1 MPTILI
7 TWSMSLQM
15 HEHLYEKDA
24 CGVGF
29 IANRSG
35 NRSHAILEMAIQAV
49 TNLTHRGAVAADA
62 KTGDGAGILTQIPE
76 KLFQKELHR
85 VGARIDS
92 INDLAVGTIFLS
104 KNDPVAKE
112 RSQKIVEDIL
122 HHYGFPL
129 LRWRAVPID
138 DSSLGEKAMA
148 TSPLIQQV
156 LIGRPN
162 HITLDNYEHRL
173 YLICKEIEHQVVE
186 EQLPDFHIASFS
198 HRTIVYKGLLVA
210 PQLAMF
216 YSDLCNDDFEASLA
230 VFHQRYSTNTSSTWP
245 LAQPFRMLAH
255 NGEINTLMGNR
266 NWMRA
271 REAELSSPIW
281 KEDIKRLT
289 PIINPYGS
297 DSMSLDNALELLT
310 HSDRSILHSMMCL
323 IPEAYEQIS
332 DMSEE
337 LKNCYQYLSCVSE
350 PWDGPAAVAFTDGI
364 IVGAC
369 LDRNGLRPARY
380 KVTDDGL
387 VVMGSEVGIIELDDS
402 RVVRK
407 GRLGPGQMIA
417 VDTLRSELLL
427 DTDIK
432 HEVAHHKPY
441 AKWINQRTH
450 LSDLNPQAPG
460 TITPI
465 PDDLQTQQ
473 KAFGY
478 MIEDVERFIKPMVLQ
493 AKESVGSMGDD
504 TPPAVISRNPRLLY
518 HYFKQLFAQVTNP
531 AIDSLR
537 ERLVMSLTTYIGKRH
552 SLLTETEHHAKVIR
566 LTSPILTNEELETLK
581 TQALPDFK
589 HTTIPVCFPV
599 SSGTQGLEKALD
611 TLCEN
616 VLDAVSAGN
625 TLLVLSDKQANA
637 ESAPIPMLL
646 AVGAVHHHLIREGKR
661 MQVSLIVEAGDP
673 REEHHYA
680 VLLGYGADAINPYLA
695 FSTIAQLAENDE
707 FEELNTEQAIN
718 NYKEA
723 VEKGIL
729 KIMAKMGISTVSS
742 YRGAQIFEAIGIN
755 SSVIDRCFTGTP
767 SRLSGIGFE
776 HIAAETL
783 HFHTKAFGGT
793 DDRRTLQEA
802 GYFRFR
808 RNGEFHAFNPTVF
821 KAMHKFVKS
830 GDAEDYA
837 QYAEAVEEG
846 DPSSLR
852 DLLAFKPSSPIPIE
866 DVEPAED
873 IVRRFTTGS
882 MSFGALSRETHE
894 TLAIAMNRLGAKSGS
909 GEGGEDTGR
918 FVKQPNGDLA
928 SSAIKQVASGRF
940 GVTPQYLASARE
952 LEIKMAQGSKPGEGG
967 QIPGHKVTLEIAKI
981 RNSVPGVPLIS
992 PPPHH
997 DIYSIEDLA
1006 QLIYDLKQVNPRA
1019 KVAVKL
1025 VSEFL
1030 IGTIASG
1037 VAKGYADVIQ
1047 ISGHEGGTGASPL
1060 SSIKNAGTPWE
1071 LGLAETQHRLVENE
1085 LRERVVLRVDGGMR
1099 SGRDIV
1105 IAAMLGAE
1113 EYGFG
1118 TSAMVATGC
1127 VMARQCHLNTC
1138 PVGVATQD
1146 PALRAKYPGTPE
1158 MVVNFMLGVAN
1169 EVRTI
1174 LANLGHKTLNDVIG
1188 RPELLE
1194 LADLVDYP
1202 KAATLDL
1209 TEILSPADPTGE
1221 SPRYHLQERN
1231 NRVDTPLDDKI
1242 LVDAATAIEKTE
1254 PIQLSYSIR
1263 NTHRTVGAKLSG
1275 EIAFQYGDTPL
1286 PKETIRCHFKGSA
1299 GQSFGA
1305 FCISGLQLVLTG
1317 EANDYVGKCMAGG
1330 VIVIKPSTDARF
1342 KSHENTIIGN
1352 TVLYGATSGAL
1363 YAAGRAGERFCV
1375 RNSGATAVVEG
1386 VGDHGC
1392 EYMTGGTI
1400 VILGE
1405 TGRNF
1410 GAGMTGGS
1418 GYVLDENQQFENK
1431 INPQLIKLEP
1441 VTEKVDEDT
1450 LVELIQKH
1458 LELTESRRAEQILA
1472 NWDVFLPLFWKI
1484 VTPPPPPPPTPTR
1497 RVRKR
1502 VPRKK

>member
-1 MPTILI
+1 MY
-7 TWSMSLQM
+7 
-15 HEHLYEKDA
+15 EHLYEKDA

-29 IANRSG
+29 IANQSG
-35 NRSHAILEMAIQAV
+35 SRSHEILKMAVQAV

-76 KLFQKELHR
+76 KLFRKEIEKL
-85 VGARIDS
+85 GLQLDS
-92 INDLAVGTIFLS
+92 INDLAVGMIFLPG
-104 KNDPVAKE
+104 NDLEAQE
-112 RSQKIVEDIL
+112 RGRNITADIL
-122 HHYGFPL
+122 LQYGFPL
-129 LRWRAVPID
+129 LGWRTVPVD
-138 DSSLGEKAMA
+138 ATVLGEKAVA
-148 TSPLIQQV
+148 TLPLIQQV
-156 LIGRPN
+156 LIGRPD
-162 HITLDNYEHRL
+162 HVTPEKFEQHL
-173 YLICKEIEHQVVE
+173 YLIAKELEHRITE
-186 EQLPDFHIASFS
+186 EELTGFHIASFS

-210 PQLAMF
+210 PQLTMF
-216 YSDLCNDDFEASLA
+216 YSDLCNVDFEAALA
-230 VFHQRYSTNTSSTWP
+230 VFHQRYSTNTSSTWS

-271 REAELSSPIW
+271 REAELISPVW
-281 KEDIKRLT
+281 DEDIQKLA

-323 IPEAYEQIS
+323 IPEAYEQIP
-332 DMSEE
+332 DMPES
-337 LKNCYQYLSCVSE
+337 LKNCYEYLSCVSE
-350 PWDGPAAVAFTDGI
+350 PWDGPAAVAFTDGD
-364 IVGAC
+364 IVGAS

-380 KVTDDGL
+380 KVTEDGL

-402 RVVRK
+402 CVIEK

-417 VDTLRSELLL
+417 VNTSRGQLL
-427 DTDIK
+427 TDIQIK
-432 HEVAHHKPY
+432 SEIANQKPY
-441 AKWINQRTH
+441 GIWVKQSTQ
-450 LSDLNPQAPG
+450 LKELKPKPQG
-460 TITPI
+460 SITPV
-465 PDDLQTQQ
+465 PENLEREQ

-478 MIEDVERFIKPMVLQ
+478 MTEDVERFIKPMVLQ
-493 AKESVGSMGDD
+493 AKEAVGSMGDD
-504 TPPAVISRNPRLLY
+504 TPPAVISRHPRLLY

-537 ERLVMSLTTYIGKRH
+537 ERLVMSLTTCLGKRY
-552 SLLTETEHHAKVIR
+552 SLLTETENHAHLIR
-566 LTSPILTNEELETLK
+566 LTSPILTNEELHVLRS
-581 TQALPDFK
+581 QDLPEFK
-589 HTTIPVCFPV
+589 LTTIPICFPV
-599 SSGTQGLEKALD
+599 TSGTTGLEKALD
-611 TLCEN
+611 ILCEN
-616 VLDAVSAGN
+616 VIDAVNAGN
-625 TLLVLSDKQANA
+625 TFLVLSDKDVNA
-637 ESAPIPMLL
+637 ELAPIPMLL
-646 AVGAVHHHLIREGKR
+646 AVGVVHHHLIRVGKR

-695 FSTIAQLAENDE
+695 FSTIVHLAEEGE
-707 FEELNTEQAIN
+707 FEELTPEKAIG

-729 KIMAKMGISTVSS
+729 KIMAKIGISTVSS

-755 SSVIDRCFTGTP
+755 SSVIDRCFVGTP

-783 HFHTKAFGGT
+783 HFHAKAFLGT
-793 DDRRTLQEA
+793 DDRKALQEA

-808 RNGEFHAFNPTVF
+808 RKGEFHAFNPTVF
-821 KAMHKFVKS
+821 KAIHKFVKS
-830 GDAEDYA
+830 GESEDYT

-846 DPSSLR
+846 EPSSLR
-852 DLLAFKPSSPIPIE
+852 DLLEFKDSIPIPIE
-866 DVEPAED
+866 EVESAEE

-882 MSFGALSRETHE
+882 MSYGALSRETHE

-909 GEGGEDTGR
+909 GEGGEDSER
-918 FVKQPNGDLA
+918 YKIQPNGDHA

-940 GVTPQYLASARE
+940 GVTPQYLAAARE

-967 QIPGHKVTLEIAKI
+967 QIPGHKVTVEIAKI
-981 RNSVPGVPLIS
+981 RHSIPGVPLIS

-1118 TSAMVATGC
+1118 TIAMVATGC

-1138 PVGVATQD
+1138 PVGIATQD
-1146 PALRAKYPGTPE
+1146 PALRAKYPGTPD

-1174 LANLGHKTLNDVIG
+1174 LANLGHSCLDDIIG

-1194 LADLVDYP
+1194 IADIPDHP

-1209 TEILSPADPTGE
+1209 TEILTPADPTGK

-1231 NRVDTPLDDKI
+1231 NRVDTPLDDQI
-1242 LVDAATAIEKTE
+1242 LQEAEAAIANKE
-1254 PIQLSYSIR
+1254 PIQLSYPIR

-1275 EIAFQYGDTPL
+1275 EIAYRYGDTPL
-1286 PKETIRCHFKGSA
+1286 PKETIRCHFTGSA

-1305 FCISGLQLVLTG
+1305 FCISGIQLVLTG
-1317 EANDYVGKCMAGG
+1317 EANDYVGKGMAGG
-1330 VIVIKPSTDARF
+1330 ELVIKPSPDAQF
-1342 KSHENTIIGN
+1342 ETHENAIMGN
-1352 TVLYGATSGAL
+1352 TVLYGATNGAL

-1386 VGDHGC
+1386 IGDHGC
-1392 EYMTGGTI
+1392 EYMTDGSV
-1400 VILGE
+1400 VILGD

-1410 GAGMTGGS
+1410 GAGMTGGAA
-1418 GYVLDENQQFENK
+1418 YILDENQQFEGKYNK
-1431 INPQLIKLEP
+1431 QLIKLQRLS
-1441 VTEKVDEDT
+1441 EKMDEDT
-1450 LVELIQKH
+1450 LVGLIQKH
-1458 LELTESRRAEQILA
+1458 LELTGSKRAKQILA
-1472 NWDVFLPLFWKI
+1472 NWKEFLPLFWKI
-1484 VTPPPPPPPTPTR
+1484 ITPPPPPPPVQTR

-1502 VPRKK
+1502 TPRTK

>member
-1 MPTILI
+1 
-7 TWSMSLQM
+7 M

-35 NRSHAILEMAIQAV
+35 SQNHAILEMAIQAV

-76 KLFQKELHR
+76 KLFKKELEALG
-85 VGARIDS
+85 VNLNS
-92 INDLAVGTIFLS
+92 INDLAVGMIFLPG
-104 KNDPVAKE
+104 NDLVA
-112 RSQKIVEDIL
+112 QKRGREIVADIL
-122 HHYGFPL
+122 QQYGFPL
-129 LRWRAVPID
+129 LGWRSVPVD
-138 DSSLGEKAMA
+138 ESALGEKALA
-148 TSPLIQQV
+148 TVPLIQQV
-156 LIGRPN
+156 LIGRPP
-162 HITLDNYEHRL
+162 HIPADKFEQRL
-173 YLICKEIEHQVVE
+173 YLLCKELEHRITNE
-186 EQLPDFHIASFS
+186 KLDEFHIASFS
-198 HRTIVYKGLLVA
+198 HRTILYKGLLVA

-216 YSDLCNDDFEASLA
+216 YSDLRDVDFEASLA
-230 VFHQRYSTNTSSTWP
+230 VFHQRYSTNTSPTWS

-271 REAELSSPIW
+271 REAEMNSPVW
-281 KEDIKRLT
+281 NEDIKKLA

-297 DSMSLDNALELLT
+297 DSMSLDNVLELLT

-323 IPEAYEQIS
+323 MPEAYEQIP
-332 DMSEE
+332 DMPPD
-337 LKNCYQYLSCVSE
+337 LKACYEYLSCVSE
-350 PWDGPAAVAFTDGI
+350 PWDGPAAVAFTDGN
-364 IVGAC
+364 IVGAS

-402 RVVRK
+402 RVVKK

-417 VDTLRSELLL
+417 VDTVRGQLLT

-432 HEVAHHKPY
+432 TEVANQKPY
-441 AKWINQRTH
+441 ANWAKQITH
-450 LSDLNPQAPG
+450 LDELKPQPLG
-460 TITPI
+460 TITPV
-465 PDDLQTQQ
+465 PDNLETPQ

-493 AKESVGSMGDD
+493 AKEAVGSMGDD
-504 TPPAVISRNPRLLY
+504 TPPAVISKHPRLLY

-537 ERLVMSLTTYIGKRH
+537 ERLVMSLTTYLGKRH
-552 SLLTETEHHAKVIR
+552 SLLTETEKHARVIR
-566 LTSPILTNEELETLK
+566 LTSPILTNEELEALK
-581 TQALPDFK
+581 AQNLPEFK

-599 SSGTQGLEKALD
+599 ASGTQGLENALD
-611 TLCEN
+611 TLCEH
-616 VLDAVSAGN
+616 VLDVVNSGN
-625 TLLVLSDKQANA
+625 TLLILSDKDIKA
-637 ESAPIPMLL
+637 ELAPIPMLL
-646 AVGAVHHHLIREGKR
+646 AVGAVHHYLIREGKR
-661 MQVSLIVEAGDP
+661 RQVSLIVEAGDP

-695 FSTIAQLAENDE
+695 FSTIVQLAENDE
-707 FEELNTEQAIN
+707 FEELSTEQAIT

-755 SSVIDRCFTGTP
+755 ASVIDRCFTGTP

-783 HFHTKAFGGT
+783 HFHTKAFGAT
-793 DDRRTLQEA
+793 DERKTLQEA

-808 RNGEFHAFNPTVF
+808 RHGEFHAFNPTVF
-821 KAMHKFVKS
+821 KALHKFVKS
-830 GDAEDYA
+830 GEAEDYTE
-837 QYAEAVEEG
+837 YAEAVEEG
-846 DPSSLR
+846 EPSSLR
-852 DLLAFKPSSPIPIE
+852 DLLAFKPSNPISIE
-866 DVEPAED
+866 EVEPAED

-909 GEGGEDTGR
+909 GEGGEDSGR
-918 FVKQPNGDLA
+918 FERQPNGDLA
-928 SSAIKQVASGRF
+928 SSALKQVASGRF

-981 RNSVPGVPLIS
+981 RHSIPGVPLIS

-1085 LRERVVLRVDGGMR
+1085 LRDRVVLRVDGGMR
-1099 SGRDIV
+1099 SGRDVV
-1105 IAAMLGAE
+1105 IASMLGAE

-1118 TSAMVATGC
+1118 TTAMVATGC

-1169 EVRTI
+1169 EVRAI
-1174 LANLGHKTLNDVIG
+1174 LANLGHRCLNDIIG

-1194 LADLVDYP
+1194 LADLVNYP

-1209 TEILSPADPTGE
+1209 TEILTSADPTGK

-1231 NRVDTPLDDKI
+1231 DRVDTPLDDQI
-1242 LVDAATAIEKTE
+1242 LQDAETAIANKE
-1254 PIQLSYSIR
+1254 PIQLSYPIR

-1275 EIAFQYGDTPL
+1275 EIAFRYGDTPL
-1286 PKETIRCHFKGSA
+1286 PKETIRCHFTGSA

-1305 FCISGLQLVLTG
+1305 FCISGIQFILTG
-1317 EANDYVGKCMAGG
+1317 EANDYVGKGMAGG
-1330 VIVIKPSTDARF
+1330 ELVVKPSPDARF
-1342 KSHENTIIGN
+1342 EPHENTIIGN
-1352 TVLYGATSGAL
+1352 TVLYGATSGSL

-1375 RNSGATAVVEG
+1375 RNSGATTVVEG

-1392 EYMTGGTI
+1392 EYMTGGTV

-1418 GYVLDENQQFENK
+1418 AYVLDENQQFEEK
-1431 INPQLIKLEP
+1431 INSQLIKLERI
-1441 VTEKVDEDT
+1441 TEKVDEDT
-1450 LVELIQKH
+1450 LVGLVQKH
-1458 LELTESRRAEQILA
+1458 FELTGSQRAEKILA
-1472 NWDVFLPLFWKI
+1472 NWDTFLPLFWKV
-1484 VTPPPPPPPTPTR
+1484 VTPPPPPPPTQTR

-1502 VPRKK
+1502 KPKS

>member
-1 MPTILI
+1 MD
-7 TWSMSLQM
+7 QY
-15 HEHLYEKDA
+15 LYEKDA

-29 IANRSG
+29 IANISG
-35 NRSHAILEMAIQAV
+35 SRSHAILKMAIQAV

-76 KLFQKELHR
+76 KLFGKEVDKFEAH
-85 VGARIDS
+85 VDS
-92 INDLAVGTIFLS
+92 IDDLAVGMIFLPQ
-104 KNDPVAKE
+104 NDIA
-112 RSQKIVEDIL
+112 SQKRGREIITNIL
-122 HHYGFPL
+122 QQYGCPL
-129 LRWRAVPID
+129 IGWRSVPID
-138 DSSLGEKAMA
+138 VSALGEKALA
-148 TSPLIQQV
+148 TLPMIQQV
-156 LIGRPN
+156 LIGRPPRISPDKFER
-162 HITLDNYEHRL
+162 HL
-173 YLICKEIEHQVVE
+173 YLICKELEHRITE
-186 EQLPDFHIASFS
+186 EQLDGFHITSFS
-198 HRTIVYKGLLVA
+198 HQTIVYKGLLVA
-210 PQLAMF
+210 PQLATF
-216 YSDLCNDDFEASLA
+216 YSDLQSPDFEASLA
-230 VFHQRYSTNTSSTWP
+230 VFHQRYSTNTSPTWA

-271 REAELSSPIW
+271 REAELSSPVW
-281 KEDIKRLT
+281 NEDIKKLA
-289 PIINPYGS
+289 PIINPHGS
-297 DSMSLDNALELLT
+297 DSMSLDNVLELLT
-310 HSDRSILHSMMCL
+310 HSDYSILHSMMRL
-323 IPEAYEQIS
+323 IPEAYEQIP
-332 DMSEE
+332 DMPPV
-337 LKNCYQYLSCVSE
+337 LKACYEYLSCVSE
-350 PWDGPAAVAFTDGI
+350 PWDGPAAVAFTDGN
-364 IVGAC
+364 IVGAS

-402 RVVRK
+402 RVVKK

-417 VDTLRSELLL
+417 VDTNNGRLLT
-427 DTDIK
+427 DSDIK
-432 HEVAHHKPY
+432 NEVAHQKPY
-441 AKWINQRTH
+441 AKWVEQTIN
-450 LSDLNPQAPG
+450 LEDLKPKPLG
-460 TITPI
+460 STTPV
-465 PDDLQTQQ
+465 PDDLDKYQ

-493 AKESVGSMGDD
+493 AKEAVGSMGDD
-504 TPPAVISRNPRLLY
+504 APPAVISRHPRLLY

-537 ERLVMSLTTYIGKRH
+537 ERLVMSLTTRLGRRR
-552 SLLTETEHHAKVIR
+552 SVLTETEKHANLIR
-566 LTSPILTNEELETLK
+566 LNSPILTNEELEAVK
-581 TQALPDFK
+581 QQDNAEFK
-589 HTTIPVCFPV
+589 HVTIPVHFPV
-599 SSGTQGLEKALD
+599 ASGTQGLETALH
-611 TLCEN
+611 TLCKN
-616 VLDAVSAGN
+616 VIDAVTAGN
-625 TLLVLSDKQANA
+625 TLLILSDRDVSADN
-637 ESAPIPMLL
+637 APIPMLL

-680 VLLGYGADAINPYLA
+680 VLLGYGADAINPYLV
-695 FSTIAQLAENDE
+695 FSTILHLAENDE
-707 FEELNTEQAIN
+707 FEELTTEQAIL

-755 SSVIDRCFTGTP
+755 STVIDRCFAGTP
-767 SRLSGIGFE
+767 SRLGGIGFE

-783 HFHTKAFGGT
+783 HFHTKAFGVT
-793 DDRRTLQEA
+793 DDRKTLQEA

-808 RNGEFHAFNPTVF
+808 RHGEFHAFNPTVF

-830 GDAEDYA
+830 GEAEDYNEYA
-837 QYAEAVEEG
+837 QAVEGGE
-846 DPSSLR
+846 PSSLR
-852 DLLAFKPSSPIPIE
+852 DLLDFKPATPIPIE
-866 DVEPAED
+866 EVEPAED

-909 GEGGEDTGR
+909 GEGGEDSGR
-918 FVKQPNGDLA
+918 FEIQPNGDLA

-981 RNSVPGVPLIS
+981 RHSIPGVPLIS

-1030 IGTIASG
+1030 IGTIAAG

-1047 ISGHEGGTGASPL
+1047 VSGHEGGTGASPL

-1071 LGLAETQHRLVENE
+1071 LGLAETQQCLVAND
-1085 LRERVVLRVDGGMR
+1085 LRDRVVLRVDGGMR

-1118 TSAMVATGC
+1118 TAAMVATGC
-1127 VMARQCHLNTC
+1127 IMARQCHLNTC

-1158 MVVNFMLGVAN
+1158 MVVHFMLGVAN
-1169 EVRTI
+1169 EVRSI
-1174 LANLGHKTLNDVIG
+1174 LASLGHTSLNDIIG

-1194 LADLVDYP
+1194 TAKLVEYP

-1221 SPRYHLQERN
+1221 MPRYHLHERN
-1231 NRVDTPLDDKI
+1231 DRVDTPLDDQI
-1242 LVDAATAIEKTE
+1242 LIDAATAIEKKE
-1254 PIQLSYSIR
+1254 PIQLSYQIL

-1275 EIAFQYGDTPL
+1275 EIAYRYGDELL
-1286 PKETIRCHFKGSA
+1286 PKEIIRCYFTGSA

-1305 FCISGLQLVLTG
+1305 FCSTGIQLVLTG
-1317 EANDYVGKCMAGG
+1317 EANDYVGKGMAGG
-1330 VIVIKPSTDARF
+1330 EIVIKPSSAARF
-1342 KSHENTIIGN
+1342 KAHENTIIGN
-1352 TVLYGATSGAL
+1352 TVLYGATNGSL

-1375 RNSGATAVVEG
+1375 RNSGATAVIEG

-1392 EYMTGGTI
+1392 EYMTDGTV

-1410 GAGMTGGS
+1410 GAGMTGGT
-1418 GYVLDENQQFENK
+1418 GYVLDEKYEFEKK
-1431 INPQLIKLEP
+1431 INPQLIKLRRI
-1441 VTEKVDEDT
+1441 TDKADEDI
-1450 LVELIQKH
+1450 LVGLIQKH
-1458 LELTESRRAEQILA
+1458 LELTGSRHAEQILN
-1472 NWDVFLPLFWKI
+1472 NWSVFLPLFWKI
-1484 VTPPPPPPPTPTR
+1484 VTPPPPPPPTQTR
-1497 RVRKR
+1497 RTRKR
-1502 VPRKK
+1502 TPRKK

>member
-1 MPTILI
+1 MYE
-7 TWSMSLQM
+7 Q
-15 HEHLYEKDA
+15 LYEKDA

-35 NRSHAILEMAIQAV
+35 SKSHEILKMAIQAV

-76 KLFQKELHR
+76 KLFKKELEKLG
-85 VGARIDS
+85 VNLDS
-92 INDLAVGTIFLS
+92 SNDLAVGMIFLPR
-104 KNDPVAKE
+104 NDPVAQE
-112 RSQKIVEDIL
+112 RGREIVANIL
-122 HHYGFPL
+122 QQYGFPL
-129 LRWRAVPID
+129 LGWRSVPID
-138 DSSLGEKAMA
+138 VSALGEKALA
-148 TSPLIQQV
+148 TLPLIQQV
-156 LIGRPN
+156 LIGRPT
-162 HITLDNYEHRL
+162 HIHTDQFERRL
-173 YLICKEIEHQVVE
+173 YLICKELEHKITDE
-186 EQLPDFHIASFS
+186 NLDGFHIASFS

-210 PQLAMF
+210 SQLATL
-216 YSDLCNDDFEASLA
+216 YSDLQDEDFEASLA
-230 VFHQRYSTNTSSTWP
+230 VFHQRYSTNTSPTWA
-245 LAQPFRMLAH
+245 LAQPFRTLAH

-271 REAELSSPIW
+271 REAEMNSPVW
-281 KEDIKRLT
+281 NEDIKKLA
-289 PIINPYGS
+289 PIINPHGS
-297 DSMSLDNALELLT
+297 DSMSLDNVLELLT

-323 IPEAYEQIS
+323 MPEAYEQIP
-332 DMSEE
+332 DMPPA
-337 LKNCYQYLSCVSE
+337 LKACYEYLSCVSE
-350 PWDGPAAVAFTDGI
+350 PWDGPAAVAFTDGNV
-364 IVGAC
+364 VGAS

-402 RVVRK
+402 RVVKK

-417 VDTLRSELLL
+417 VDTLRGQLLMN
-427 DTDIK
+427 TDIK
-432 HEVAHHKPY
+432 TEVANQKPY
-441 AKWINQRTH
+441 SKWVKQITH
-450 LSDLNPQAPG
+450 LDELKPKPIG
-460 TITPI
+460 TITSV
-465 PDDLQTQQ
+465 PDNLQTQQ

-493 AKESVGSMGDD
+493 AKEAVGSMGDD
-504 TPPAVISRNPRLLY
+504 TPPAVISRHPRLLY

-537 ERLVMSLTTYIGKRH
+537 ERLVMSLTTYLGKRH
-552 SLLTETEHHAKVIR
+552 SLLTETDKHSHVIR
-566 LTSPILTNEELETLK
+566 LTSPILTNEELEALK
-581 TQALPDFK
+581 TQELPEFK
-589 HTTIPVCFPV
+589 HTTIPVYFPV
-599 SSGTQGLEKALD
+599 ASGTQGLESALD
-611 TLCEN
+611 TLCDT
-616 VLDAVSAGN
+616 VSDAVTAGN
-625 TLLVLSDKQANA
+625 TLLILSDKDVNA
-637 ESAPIPMLL
+637 DFSPIPMLL
-646 AVGAVHHHLIREGKR
+646 AVGAVHHYLIRVGKR
-661 MQVSLIVEAGDP
+661 RQVSLIVEAGDP

-695 FSTIAQLAENDE
+695 FSTIVQLAENDE
-707 FEELNTEQAIN
+707 FEELSSEQAIH

-755 SSVIDRCFTGTP
+755 SSVINRCFVGTP

-783 HFHTKAFGGT
+783 HFHTKAFGGV
-793 DDRRTLQEA
+793 DDRKTLQEA

-821 KAMHKFVKS
+821 KALHKFVKS
-830 GDAEDYA
+830 GDAEDYTE
-837 QYAEAVEEG
+837 YAEAVEVGE
-846 DPSSLR
+846 PSSLR
-852 DLLAFKPSSPIPIE
+852 DLLAFKPSTPIPIE
-866 DVEPAED
+866 EVEPAED

-909 GEGGEDTGR
+909 GEGGEDSGR
-918 FVKQPNGDLA
+918 FEKQPNGDLA
-928 SSAIKQVASGRF
+928 SSALKQVASGRF

-981 RNSVPGVPLIS
+981 RHSIPGVPLIS

-1025 VSEFL
+1025 VSEFM

-1085 LRERVVLRVDGGMR
+1085 LRDRVVLRVDGGMR

-1118 TSAMVATGC
+1118 TTAMVATGC

-1169 EVRTI
+1169 EVRSI
-1174 LANLGHKTLNDVIG
+1174 LANLGHRCLNDIIG

-1194 LADLVDYP
+1194 LADLVEYP

-1209 TEILSPADPTGE
+1209 TEILSSADPTGE
-1221 SPRYHLQERN
+1221 MPRYHLQERN
-1231 NRVDTPLDDKI
+1231 DRVDIPLDDQI
-1242 LVDAATAIEKTE
+1242 LVDAATAIEKKE
-1254 PIQLSYSIR
+1254 PIQLSYPIR

-1275 EIAFQYGDTPL
+1275 EIAYRYGDAPL
-1286 PKETIRCHFKGSA
+1286 PKETIRIYFTGSA

-1305 FCISGLQLVLTG
+1305 FCINGIQLVLTG
-1317 EANDYVGKCMAGG
+1317 EANDYVGKGMAGG
-1330 VIVIKPSTDARF
+1330 ELVIKPSPDVRF
-1342 KSHENTIIGN
+1342 ETHENTIIGN
-1352 TVLYGATSGAL
+1352 TVLYGATNGSL
-1363 YAAGRAGERFCV
+1363 YAAGTAGERFCV

-1410 GAGMTGGS
+1410 GAGMTGGT

-1431 INPQLIKLEP
+1431 INPQLIKLERI
-1441 VTEKVDEDT
+1441 TEKVDEDT
-1450 LVELIQKH
+1450 LVGLIQKH
-1458 LELTESRRAEQILA
+1458 LELTGSQRSEHILA
-1472 NWDVFLPLFWKI
+1472 EWDKFFPLFWKI
-1484 VTPPPPPPPTPTR
+1484 VTPPPPTLNRRTR
-1497 RVRKR
+1497 RT
-1502 VPRKK
+1502 PRKKK